1 MDRIEALRT
10 FVVSIIV
17 ASHSETPGAFL
28 QSKSLQSIY
37 LSSYHMYLVGA
48 IGFEPTTPG
57 PPDQCATRLRYAPMI
72 QDLHVRGNVCVIT
85 RRYSSVLL
93 SPVAQSLTGS
103 AETAPA
109 LLINGAWRPQW

>member
-1 MDRIEALRT
+1 MFIHNRKKEQIRDLLLCLL
-10 FVVSIIV
+10 V
-17 ASHSETPGAFL
+17 
-28 QSKSLQSIY
+28 
-37 LSSYHMYLVGA
+37 VGA

-85 RRYSSVLL
+85 KRYSSVLP
-93 SPVAQSLTGS
+93 SPVAQSLAGL